1 MLFLQLDPKQQA
13 WLDAWHGN
21 AELMT
26 WCLGFLLLMAF
37 VFSMRRIRSY
47 YKDKNQAQLEWE
59 RFEEE
64 IAALKAEK
72 KAKQNKHN
80 FTNPNL

>member
-37 VFSMRRIRSY
+37 VFSVRRISVY
-47 YKDKNQAQLEWE
+47 YKEKSQAQLEWE

-64 IAALKAEK
+64 IAELKAQK
-72 KAKQNKHN
+72 KA
-80 FTNPNL
+80 NL